1 MAFHLR
7 SLDEHEQLQTNERAK
22 KNQQRH
28 KKMSV
33 NEKHNIRFNKII
45 NKE

>member
-7 SLDEHEQLQTNERAK
+7 SLDEQLQTNEREK
-22 KNQQRH
+22 KTTSDI